1 MKNVSRVLISMAVM
15 AAFPVIAGAAG
26 TYYNGNLYQ
35 NPQGRYG
42 MNGNNSGDGFYNKYG
57 AGRGYGQNMQ
67 GAQNM
72 ENMGIKKTVVQT
84 TTTTSKKAPA
94 TSARKHGFLL
104 DAGISHE
111 FADWGFEMKN
121 AGSKLH
127 YDNLRWNVFG
137 VDGAYYFDTSVPM
150 QIKAGAKYG
159 MQFGDSSMV
168 DDDVSEGAL
177 WTIDEY
183 NVIRGTPALSVGTSN
198 GGKQM
203 DFNVS
208 FGLTDLFNMGRV
220 KVTPSVGYRYFK
232 YELETKNNYGM
243 MVQVVN
249 SPEVVNCLVVQT
261 GEIQC
266 SPYVSFTNGGLPV
279 STAGFD
285 LTDDPQHVLASQE
298 TDVYGNTIYV
308 MLNSNNTY
316 VMSND
321 TSASQINVG
330 QTYYYEQSGV
340 SHKYETSWMGP
351 YLALDMEYMINDNN
365 NVVAGIEFGL
375 PVYESKGDQPYRI
388 DWAHPTSV
396 EDKGNFGDAY
406 HLGFN
411 AAWMTKITNSVG
423 FTLGLT
429 YDYYKVSG
437 ASATTYLN
445 PVWYQQI
452 LDNTNAWVEYYESLR
467 YEDLTDAEKEDFALW
482 KIEQTDLEAC
492 KANGWKS
499 ESENEIESIYKS
511 MGIRAGIEIKF

>member
-1 MKNVSRVLISMAVM
+1 MKNVSRVLISMAVI
-15 AAFPVIAGAAG
+15 AAFPMIAGAAG
-26 TYYNGNLYQ
+26 TYYNGSLYQ

-42 MNGNNSGDGFYNKYG
+42 MNGSNSGDGFYNKYG

-72 ENMGIKKTVVQT
+72 QNMGIKKTVVQT
-84 TTTTSKKAPA
+84 TTTTSKKAPV
-94 TSARKHGFLL
+94 TSARKQGFLL

-111 FADWGFEMKN
+111 FADWGFNMKN

-159 MQFGDSSMV
+159 MQFGDSPMV
-168 DDDVSEGAL
+168 DDDISGEKLWMVQYVEIEG
-177 WTIDEY
+177 
-183 NVIRGTPALSVGTSN
+183 VGTEEVLMGSPAMSVGTSN

-203 DFNVS
+203 EFNAS
-208 FGLTDLFNMGRV
+208 FGLTDLFTMGRV

-232 YELETKNNYGM
+232 YELETKKNYGM
-243 MVQVVN
+243 MVDVLHSDTFTN
-249 SPEVVNCLVVQT
+249 CFEVAD

-266 SPYVSFTNGGLPV
+266 APYLGFANSSEQVIGFARIDPNDGL
-279 STAGFD
+279 
-285 LTDDPQHVLASQE
+285 
-298 TDVYGNTIYV
+298 VY
-308 MLNSNNTY
+308 NNTAAPLL
-316 VMSND
+316 D
-321 TSASQINVG
+321 RG
-330 QTYYYEQSGV
+330 DTYYYEQSGT
-340 SHKYETSWMGP
+340 SHKYKTSWMGP

-396 EDKGNFGDAY
+396 EDKGDFGDAY

-429 YDYYKVSG
+429 YDYYKVSD
-437 ASATTYLN
+437 ASATTYYSQSY
-445 PVWYQQI
+445 YQPI
-452 LDNTNAWVEYYESLR
+452 LDSYQNQYDEYTALIDGGATLTDDEAYEYALLG
-467 YEDLTDAEKEDFALW
+467 EEITDLTAKKNA
-482 KIEQTDLEAC
+482 
-492 KANGWKS
+492 GWKS
-499 ESENEIESIYKS
+499 ESKNEIESIYKS
-511 MGIRAGIEIKF
+511 MGIRAGIEVKF

>member
-1 MKNVSRVLISMAVM
+1 MKNVSHVLISMAVM
-15 AAFPVIAGAAG
+15 AAFPMIAGAAG
-26 TYYNGNLYQ
+26 TYYNGSLYQ

-42 MNGNNSGDGFYNKYG
+42 MNGSNSGDGFYNKYG

-94 TSARKHGFLL
+94 AGTKKQGFVL

-159 MQFGDSSMV
+159 MQFGDSSMI
-168 DDDVSEGAL
+168 DDDISGEKLWVAQYVEIEG
-177 WTIDEY
+177 
-183 NVIRGTPALSVGTSN
+183 VGTEEVLMGSPAMSVGTSN

-203 DFNVS
+203 EFNAA
-208 FGLTDLFNMGRV
+208 FGLTDLFSMGRV

-232 YELETKNNYGM
+232 YELETKKNYGM
-243 MVQVVN
+243 MVDVLHSDTFTN
-249 SPEVVNCLVVQT
+249 CFEVAD

-266 SPYVSFTNGGLPV
+266 APYLGFVNSSEQVIGFARIDPDNGL
-279 STAGFD
+279 
-285 LTDDPQHVLASQE
+285 
-298 TDVYGNTIYV
+298 VY
-308 MLNSNNTY
+308 NNA
-316 VMSND
+316 D
-321 TSASQINVG
+321 APLLDRG
-330 QTYYYEQSGV
+330 DTYYYEQDGV
-340 SHKYETSWMGP
+340 SHKYKTSWMGP

-396 EDKGNFGDAY
+396 EDKGDFGDAY

-429 YDYYKVSG
+429 YDYYKVSD
-437 ASATTYLN
+437 ASATTYYSSSYYQPILN
-445 PVWYQQI
+445 SYQSQY
-452 LDNTNAWVEYYESLR
+452 DEYVALINGGATLTEDEAYEYNVLG
-467 YEDLTDAEKEDFALW
+467 EEIADLTAKKNA
-482 KIEQTDLEAC
+482 
-492 KANGWKS
+492 GWKS
-499 ESENEIESIYKS
+499 ESKNEVESIYKS